1 MANLFYSTFPTLKGD
16 VYKVYVDDTDYAGAA
31 IEIDLA
37 DGGFSLRME
46 GGGDDMFFPI
56 IGSKLTVPVAVSD
69 ATLSDLQSFA
79 DELLTASET
88 RFIVRV
94 YINTG
99 TGDELYWTG
108 YVLPDLSGFEDIE
121 PPYQFSI
128 TATDGLARLKK
139 IDYKTVNSLP
149 TGFHRISEHILAC
162 LQMDDG
168 LLGAWD
174 TNDAYFRAAVN
185 WQDANIGSPSAAKC
199 PLYVSYING
208 IVFAEKKESDTTTVA
223 YKFMSCYE
231 VLETICR
238 HFAARLYMSK
248 GSYRFEQINERSQ
261 DLFYER
267 VYNKAGTIVS
277 SSASQTYDRSFLQTP
292 ADGER
297 LSGGIYGYLPALRKV
312 VAEYE
317 HSNKFNYLDGY
328 SGLYWNK
335 LSTFPATTTF
345 SNISVTSDYVL
356 RFSFNLNIEATL
368 DNAYLAPWRYIM
380 RMYVRVGTETLEAQ
394 SLNLTVGGN
403 PTTTILPNQPQWQSG
418 TNYYEVSTAFTF
430 TDFLYEFAT
439 ITFDTPAL
447 PTGTEI
453 EVGFYAWDAFD
464 IDGAQV
470 DTDLTWWSVTATDMK
485 VRLASDPALDFEGVR
500 RYEVDNAIEGNSAD
514 VEQKFLFGHAVTG
527 TTTGALWTYN
537 GTGVPALT
545 TGTWDYGGE
554 SENYEF
560 PQLWA
565 AEVMAARSTPRPL
578 YSGAFWG
585 DTLYAHSR
593 IIKPDNSAWLM
604 MSAEF
609 SAQEN
614 VWRGQWF
621 QAGVNRTDVV
631 PITKIK
637 LGTPIRFP
645 RINPGYAPPTVP
657 ASMMTG
663 VGIPSFTGA
672 ANLALT
678 ALATNRIDGNISAGT
693 IASINLGFPVRANSY
708 LANDDILVVNP
719 STGEVTSLTVSADAQ
734 DGDTSLSVVSASVP
748 DIPSGALILY
758 GPLNK
763 YTKQGGAS
771 FSIPAGV
778 HEGDVLLWN
787 DSDEVWEPYSG
798 PSDGHVLTWDTT
810 NGWQAE
816 ALPAASVAW
825 GAITGTLSAQ
835 TDLQTALDGKVDE
848 NAAITGATKTKIT
861 YDAKGLVTAGAD
873 ATTADIADSTN
884 KRYVTDANLT
894 VINNTSGTNSGDVT
908 IAGTPNYITIAG
920 QVITRALVS
929 LSTHVTGNLPVANLN
944 SGTGAS
950 GTTFWRGDG
959 TWATP
964 VDTGIVDGATL
975 ATGLTFPNTGLH
987 ILDTNATH
995 DLIIAPGSNLTADR
1009 TLTVTTGDANRT
1021 LTIGGDTT
1029 LNGGTHSGTN
1039 TGDQTIT
1046 LTGDVTGSGTGSF
1059 AATIAN
1065 DAVTYAKIQNVT
1077 DARLLGRSAGSAG
1090 DVQEITVG
1098 SGLSL
1103 SGGSLTASGGVTGSG
1118 TNGYLAYWTGTSTIS
1133 GDSFP
1138 LFWDA
1143 SSNELGLGTNNP
1155 TARLHVEIPSGTLDQ
1170 GLTIQ
1175 GNLSSNLNNLI
1186 RNSNSANADANAI
1199 LQILTGGA
1207 SGGDPIVQFSVSG
1220 GTTVAMGLDN
1230 SDSDKLK
1237 IKYASTPSATP
1248 TNSGITMTNNTP
1260 HRVGINNDA
1269 PAYDLDVANTTRAR
1283 TFVNTN
1289 AVPTITPGAGMG
1301 TSPSGFSVLGGQN
1314 GFFYAFTTG
1323 TSPSANATI
1332 FTVVPATA
1340 YPTYMVAVFS
1350 ASNAQTATDI
1360 SKFRIS
1366 ASGNTSFVVT
1376 ANGTL
1381 SASTAYALY
1390 FIVMGY

>member
-16 VYKVYVDDTDYAGAA
+16 VYKVYVDDADHVGAA
-31 IEIDLA
+31 TEIDLA

-46 GGGDDMFFPI
+46 GGSDDMFHPI

-88 RFIVRV
+88 RFTVRV

-162 LQMDDG
+162 LQMDNG
-168 LLGAWD
+168 LLGAWA
-174 TNDAYFRAAVN
+174 TNDAYFRACVN
-185 WQDANIGSPSAAKC
+185 WQDANIGSPSASKC

-208 IVFAEKKESDTTTVA
+208 LVFAEKKESDTTTVA

-231 VLETICR
+231 VLEAICR

-248 GSYRFEQINERSQ
+248 GSYRFEQLNERSQ

-267 VYNKAGTIVS
+267 VYNKAGSIVS
-277 SSASQTYDRSFLQTP
+277 STAAQTYDRSFLQTP
-292 ADGER
+292 ADGHR

-312 VAEYE
+312 VAEYD

-345 SNISVTSDYVL
+345 SNVSVTSDYVL

-394 SLNLTVGGN
+394 SLNLSVGGN

-418 TNYYEVSTAFTF
+418 TNYYEISTAFTF

-500 RYEVDNAIEGNSAD
+500 RYEVDNAIEGNSTD

-545 TGTWDYGGE
+545 TGTWDYGSE
-554 SENYEF
+554 SEDYEF

-593 IIKPDNSAWLM
+593 IIKPDNSAWLI

-609 SAQEN
+609 SAREN

-645 RINPGYAPPTVP
+645 RINPGFAPPTVP

-678 ALATNRIDGNISAGT
+678 ALATNRIDGNITAGT
-693 IASINLGFPVRANSY
+693 ITSIDLGFPVRANSY

-748 DIPSGALILY
+748 YIPSGALILY

-771 FSIPAGV
+771 YSLPAGV
-778 HEGDVLLWN
+778 HEGDILLWN

-798 PSDGHVLTWDTT
+798 PSDGHVLTWDST

-816 ALPAASVAW
+816 AIAA
-825 GAITGTLSAQ
+825 
-835 TDLQTALDGKVDE
+835 
-848 NAAITGATKTKIT
+848 
-861 YDAKGLVTAGAD
+861 
-873 ATTADIADSTN
+873 
-884 KRYVTDANLT
+884 
-894 VINNTSGTNSGDVT
+894 
-908 IAGTPNYITIAG
+908 
-920 QVITRALVS
+920 
-929 LSTHVTGNLPVANLN
+929 
-944 SGTGAS
+944 
-950 GTTFWRGDG
+950 
-959 TWATP
+959 
-964 VDTGIVDGATL
+964 
-975 ATGLTFPNTGLH
+975 
-987 ILDTNATH
+987 
-995 DLIIAPGSNLTADR
+995 
-1009 TLTVTTGDANRT
+1009 
-1021 LTIGGDTT
+1021 
-1029 LNGGTHSGTN
+1029 
-1039 TGDQTIT
+1039 QTIT
-1046 LTGDVTGSGTGSF
+1046 LTGDVTGSGTGTF

-1289 AVPTITPGAGMG
+1289 AVPTITPGTGMG

>member
-46 GGGDDMFFPI
+46 GGSDDMFFPI

-787 DSDEVWEPYSG
+787 DSSEVWEPYSG
-798 PSDGHVLTWDTT
+798 PSDGHVLTWDNT

-816 ALPAASVAW
+816 PLPAASVAW

-894 VINNTSGTNSGDVT
+894 VINNTSGTNSGD
-908 IAGTPNYITIAG
+908 
-920 QVITRALVS
+920 
-929 LSTHVTGNLPVANLN
+929 
-944 SGTGAS
+944 
-950 GTTFWRGDG
+950 
-959 TWATP
+959 
-964 VDTGIVDGATL
+964 
-975 ATGLTFPNTGLH
+975 
-987 ILDTNATH
+987 
-995 DLIIAPGSNLTADR
+995 
-1009 TLTVTTGDANRT
+1009 
-1021 LTIGGDTT
+1021 
-1029 LNGGTHSGTN
+1029 
-1039 TGDQTIT
+1039 QTIT
-1046 LTGDVTGSGTGSF
+1046 LTGDVTGSGTGTF

-1289 AVPTITPGAGMG
+1289 AVPTITPGTGMG